1 MTTTDTSTFSAITA
15 SGIATASI
23 LFFREAVIHMIPWL
37 VCAVP
42 LILLDL
48 NFGIKAARSRN
59 EQVRFSRA
67 FRRTFGKVVEYFAWV
82 CFAATAALA
91 FEVRW
96 VEYIVLGAV
105 YVNELASIVG
115 NYLETKGLRMNW
127 KYVVDTVFKLGGQ
140 KVGVDA
146 SDVDSSQFIEP
157 IKKPKPGRNDKGQ
170 FVSKNKKK

>member
-23 LFFREAVIHMIPWL
+23 LFFREAVTNMIPWL
-37 VCAVP
+37 ICAVP

-48 NFGIKAARSRN
+48 NFGVKAARYRK
-59 EQVRFSRA
+59 EPVRFSRA

-82 CFAATAALA
+82 CFAATASLA
-91 FEVRW
+91 FEIKW
-96 VEYIVLGAV
+96 VEMVVLGAV
-105 YVNELASIVG
+105 YVNELASIFG
-115 NYLETKGLRMNW
+115 NYLETRGLKVNW
-127 KYVVDTVFKLGGQ
+127 KYVFDTIFKLGGQ

-157 IKKPKPGRNDKGQ
+157 IKKTKPGRNEKGQ
-170 FVSKNKKK
+170 FAPRKATK